1 MRSLKDAS
9 RYFRHIV
16 TTYQYP
22 MLHLP
27 WWQVPLSG
35 YLVGVLLVALVV
47 ILVRVLLIK
56 EVHFLWL
63 PFCLVSV
70 LVGSIWGVSP
80 ALLATLLGFLA
91 FNYII
96 IPQSDLLTF
105 DVWSDLRIIG
115 PFVLAQLCIALLAA
129 QNAVKHRRA
138 LLARQEIDTYALE
151 LTTLN
156 HQLEQTNQELE
167 RANRLKEDFMTRA
180 AHELRTPLTTILGE
194 TQLALRRMR
203 KMKQIPPE
211 LQFYQQ
217 HFTRIEARA
226 RGLSA
231 LVEDLTVL
239 SSLRFGE
246 APLLLSWC
254 DFGHLCREVVEDQ
267 HALSGRQIELHLP
280 AAPINV
286 QADCERLLQVIVNLV
301 SNAIFYSQEETPI
314 HICVKLRHAQ
324 VLFRIQNVGPAL
336 SREQQAHL
344 FEPFYRTPYAE
355 AQFKNGWGLGLALS
369 KEIVQRHSGQMRV
382 FSSVKKGT
390 IFFVRLPLE
399 QQDPA

>member
-129 QNAVKHRRA
+129 QNAVKHRCA

-239 SSLRFGE
+239 SSLRFG
-246 APLLLSWC
+246 
-254 DFGHLCREVVEDQ
+254 
-267 HALSGRQIELHLP
+267 
-280 AAPINV
+280 
-286 QADCERLLQVIVNLV
+286 
-301 SNAIFYSQEETPI
+301 
-314 HICVKLRHAQ
+314 
-324 VLFRIQNVGPAL
+324 
-336 SREQQAHL
+336 
-344 FEPFYRTPYAE
+344 
-355 AQFKNGWGLGLALS
+355 
-369 KEIVQRHSGQMRV
+369 
-382 FSSVKKGT
+382 
-390 IFFVRLPLE
+390 
-399 QQDPA
+399 